1 MRDARLGRTQADL
14 GHRVLELLAVFG
26 LVDGFGRCADQLDVV
41 LGQHAVAVQVER
53 AVQRGLATHGRQDRV
68 RALLGNDALDHFP
81 GDRLDVGHIG
91 RAGVGHDRGRVAV
104 DQDHLEAF
112 FTQRLA
118 SLRAGVIELARLAD
132 DDRTRADDQ
141 DGFNVCTFWHN
152 PLDSINSV
160 WPSPAWR
167 KSR

>member
-1 MRDARLGRTQADL
+1 MCDARLGRPETDL

-26 LVDGFGRCADQLDVV
+26 LVDGLGRCADQLDVV
-41 LGQHAVAVQVER
+41 LLQHAVAMQVQR
-53 AVQRGLATHGRQDRV
+53 AVQRGLAAHRRQDRV
-68 RALLGNDALDHFP
+68 GALLGDDALDDFP
-81 GDRLDVGHIG
+81 GDRLDVGHVG
-91 RAGVGHDRGRVAV
+91 RVGVGHDRGRVAV

-112 FTQRLA
+112 FTERLA
-118 SLRAGVIELARLAD
+118 SLRAGVIEFTRLAD

-141 DGFNVCTFWHN
+141 DGFDICTFWHN